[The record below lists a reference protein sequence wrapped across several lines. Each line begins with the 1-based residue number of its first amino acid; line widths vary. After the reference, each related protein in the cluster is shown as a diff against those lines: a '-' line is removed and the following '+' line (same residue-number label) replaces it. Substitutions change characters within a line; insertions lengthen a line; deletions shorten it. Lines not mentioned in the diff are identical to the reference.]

1 VDIETQSSSN
11 PRTLVL
17 YDTTGPWG
25 YLGELY
31 AIQLAHLVSH
41 FGSWSAKPVAEYAAG
56 DARGCRAVF
65 YVGSSH
71 GEPLPR
77 AFLDDVL
84 AGEWPILW
92 IHENV
97 WQLIERYPF
106 FTERYGWV
114 RGRPDRSPVTAVRYK
129 GTDLP
134 RDPAAQAPG
143 LATFRFIDHDTVTV
157 LADVVKG
164 DGSTL
169 PWAARSS
176 NLIYVA
182 ENPFHYTTEADR
194 QLVLAD
200 LLFDVLTP
208 DTPTRHRALLR
219 LEDISPVSDSDAVR
233 SLGTELA
240 RRGIPFSFGLYPI
253 HREPGVEEVR
263 LRDRPDV
270 VAAVRELLRL
280 GGTMV
285 AHGLTHQHG
294 TAPNP
299 YDGRSGSDY
308 EFFQAALDEKGEL
321 RLLGPVAGDS
331 RAWAL
336 GRIVAAAKELAAVD
350 LALPPIFE
358 VPHYAAS
365 AEDYAAFATS
375 FEARYDRGL
384 YFSGTL
390 AGGAVDHGRFVGQAF
405 PYVVRDVYGSAVIP
419 ENLGHHTVR
428 PHRQAGDGEVLEI
441 VAAARRGLVV
451 RDGVASFFYHPY
463 LGVEPLQTIIDGIEA
478 AGYSFVSP
486 ASLEA
491 PGT

>member
-1 VDIETQSSSN
+1 M
-11 PRTLVL
+11 L

-31 AIQLAHLVSH
+31 AIQLAHLASH
-41 FGSWSAKPVAEYAAG
+41 FGSWSAKAVREYAAG
-56 DARGCRAVF
+56 DARGCRAVI
-65 YVGSSH
+65 YLGSSH

-84 AGEWPILW
+84 ADEWPILW
-92 IHENV
+92 LDENV

-143 LATFRFIDHDTVTV
+143 LATFRFIDDETVTV
-157 LADVVKG
+157 LAEVVRN
-164 DGSTL
+164 DGTTL

-176 NLIYVA
+176 NLVYVA
-182 ENPFHYTTEADR
+182 ENPFQYTTEGDR

-200 LLFDVLTP
+200 LLFDLLMP
-208 DTPTRHRALLR
+208 DTPARHRALVR
-219 LEDISPVSDSDAVR
+219 LEDISPVSDPDAVR
-233 SLGTELA
+233 ALGNVLA
-240 RRGIPFSFGLYPI
+240 VRGVPFSFGLYPV

-263 LRDRPDV
+263 LRDRPAV
-270 VAAVRELLRL
+270 VTAIHQLIRH

-285 AHGLTHQHG
+285 AHGFTHEHG

-308 EFFQAALDEKGEL
+308 EFFRADLDEKGEL
-321 RLLGPVAGDS
+321 RLLGPVPGDS
-331 RAWAL
+331 REWAL
-336 GRIVAAAKELAAVD
+336 RRIAAAAGELARVG
-350 LALPPIFE
+350 LSLPPIFE

-365 AEDYAAFATS
+365 AEDYAAFATQ

-390 AGGAVDHGRFVGQAF
+390 AGGAVDHTRFVSQAF

-419 ENLGHHTVR
+419 ENLGHYTPR
-428 PHRQAGDGEVLEI
+428 PQDQAVDGEVVEI
-441 VAAARRGLVV
+441 VAAARRARVV
-451 RDGVASFFYHPY
+451 RDGLASFFYHPY
-463 LGVEPLQTIIDGIEA
+463 LGVEPLQAIIDDIEA
-478 AGYSFVSP
+478 AGYTFVSP

-491 PGT
+491 PGA